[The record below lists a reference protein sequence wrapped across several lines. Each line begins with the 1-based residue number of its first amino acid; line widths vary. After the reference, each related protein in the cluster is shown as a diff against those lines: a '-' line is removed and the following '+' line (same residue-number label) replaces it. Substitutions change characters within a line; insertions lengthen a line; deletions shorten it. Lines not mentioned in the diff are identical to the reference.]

1 MEIAII
7 KLGAK
12 GDVIRTLPIVREI
25 KKKFGGRVSFFT
37 KENVIGLVE
46 LSGLA
51 EEIIISLSLSA
62 KEFDKLYNFDIEEE
76 ATTMAE
82 KLKAK
87 EKYGFRREDGFLQ
100 TYNFGAEYYLNTL
113 FDDEV
118 KRSNKKTYQE
128 MMFEL
133 AEIEAS
139 KDNFIINLGKFSNF
153 GKIFVKKNNIEGK
166 KIIGIHMGASLR
178 WPSKIWHEDRL
189 FEFVKKAKA
198 KSYEIIIFG
207 GPEEEEK
214 QKEFVEKLDNV
225 GVRVYRNNPKNSDL
239 EFSSLVNVCD
249 VMICSD
255 SFSLHVSIALGKPTV
270 GLFFCTPPNEVE
282 DYGILRKIVSS
293 RLYEFFPER
302 MDEYDEELVK
312 SINENDVLSLIN
324 EIFREKNL

>member
-139 KDNFIINLGKFSNF
+139 KDNF
-153 GKIFVKKNNIEGK
+153 
-166 KIIGIHMGASLR
+166 
-178 WPSKIWHEDRL
+178 
-189 FEFVKKAKA
+189 
-198 KSYEIIIFG
+198 
-207 GPEEEEK
+207 
-214 QKEFVEKLDNV
+214 
-225 GVRVYRNNPKNSDL
+225 
-239 EFSSLVNVCD
+239 
-249 VMICSD
+249 
-255 SFSLHVSIALGKPTV
+255 
-270 GLFFCTPPNEVE
+270 
-282 DYGILRKIVSS
+282 
-293 RLYEFFPER
+293 
-302 MDEYDEELVK
+302 
-312 SINENDVLSLIN
+312 
-324 EIFREKNL
+324 